1 MNGLH
6 ELETELRAAVREIR
20 WMVRV
25 WNAADRVAGVT
36 GELAYAEPD
45 EEVPLLVPVAA
56 AMNQPT
62 D

>member
-6 ELETELRAAVREIR
+6 ELETELRAAVLEIC

-25 WNAADRVAGVT
+25 WNAADRVAGVS
-36 GELAYAEPD
+36 GELSYAEPD
-45 EEVPLLVPVAA
+45 AEVPPLIPVTA

>member
-36 GELAYAEPD
+36 GELSYAETDD
-45 EEVPLLVPVAA
+45 EVAPLVPVATA
-56 AMNQPT
+56 TNQPT